1 MEGSDGGNVVVL
13 VRLSE
18 LVFAFDGGC
27 EGEEGRAITAAKLV
41 LTWRDEVVV
50 VVVGAGGDGGGEV
63 VVEHE
68 SGVGEGF
75 SGELATFEE

>member
-1 MEGSDGGNVVVL
+1 M
-13 VRLSE
+13 
-18 LVFAFDGGC
+18 
-27 EGEEGRAITAAKLV
+27 
-41 LTWRDEVVV
+41 VVV
-50 VVVGAGGDGGGEV
+50 VVVVVRAGGDGGGEV